1 MKREYDFSRGKRG
14 PVIPVP
20 RGKTRITI
28 RLDKD
33 LIDWF
38 RSQVEA
44 AGGGNYQ
51 TLINSALRNCV
62 REVTSE
68 IAETRAGYGRG
79 FVIDEFDLM
88 TPAARARWARAKR
101 KPGRPRREA
110 GAKAISVRV
119 ERDLLAR
126 SDSLAKDLGLSRASL
141 IERGLHA
148 VLAAQ
153 GRD

>member
-14 PVIPVP
+14 PIIPVP

-33 LIDWF
+33 VIDWF

-68 IAETRAGYGRG
+68 IAETRTGYGRE
-79 FVIDEFDLM
+79 FVIDEFDPM
-88 TPAARARWARAKR
+88 TPAARARWARAKG
-101 KPGRPRREA
+101 KPAPRPGK

-153 GRD
+153 GRR

>member
-14 PVIPVP
+14 SIIPVP

-51 TLINSALRNCV
+51 TLINSALKNCI

-68 IAETRAGYGRG
+68 IAETRAGYGRELA
-79 FVIDEFDLM
+79 IDEFGPM
-88 TPAARARWARAKR
+88 TTAAQARWARAKR
-101 KPGRPRREA
+101 KPVRPQEGK
-110 GAKAISVRV
+110 GAKVISVSV
-119 ERDLLAR
+119 ERGLLSR
-126 SDSLAKDLGLSRASL
+126 SDALAKDLGLSRASL